1 MYYESSAED
10 YLKARASGEK
20 LLLSL
25 PWDKILDFCERLH
38 HSLAQGVGRTG
49 RNEVQAHVE
58 SEVGRLFLEEGLA
71 FEFNDGRVERRGRAH
86 TTTQVSK
93 AQVVLGDPRLASART
108 HFNKALKYF
117 RNVSQPDPENA
128 VKEAVCA
135 VEATARALFPD
146 SAGKTLGDVTKALTG
161 NDAGQLPKSV
171 AQTFHGLY
179 GFRSGGE
186 GVAHGGAT
194 GGPATNAIAE
204 YVLAVASSQ
213 MILLVDLA
221 NSLEDGVPI

>member
-1 MYYESSAED
+1 M
-10 YLKARASGEK
+10 
-20 LLLSL
+20 
-25 PWDKILDFCERLH
+25 
-38 HSLAQGVGRTG
+38 
-49 RNEVQAHVE
+49 N
-58 SEVGRLFLEEGLA
+58 RLFVEESLA
-71 FEFNDGRVERRGRAH
+71 FEFRDGHVERRGRAH

-93 AQVVLGDPRLASART
+93 AQVVLGDPRLEAARG

-117 RNVSQPDPENA
+117 RSVSQPDPENA

-146 SAGKTLGDVTKALTG
+146 SGGKTLGEITKTLTG
-161 NDAGQLPKSV
+161 NAAGQLPKSV

-186 GVAHGGAT
+186 GVAHGGTA
-194 GGPATNAIAE
+194 GGPVTNAIAE
-204 YVLAVASSQ
+204 YVLAVAASQ

-221 NSLEDGVPI
+221 NSVEDDVPL

>member
-1 MYYESSAED
+1 
-10 YLKARASGEK
+10 
-20 LLLSL
+20 
-25 PWDKILDFCERLH
+25 
-38 HSLAQGVGRTG
+38 V
-49 RNEVQAHVE
+49 
-58 SEVGRLFLEEGLA
+58 LFFLI
-71 FEFNDGRVERRGRAH
+71 R
-86 TTTQVSK
+86 QS
-93 AQVVLGDPRLASART
+93 
-108 HFNKALKYF
+108 
-117 RNVSQPDPENA
+117 
-128 VKEAVCA
+128 
-135 VEATARALFPD
+135 
-146 SAGKTLGDVTKALTG
+146 KTLGDITKALTG

-221 NSLEDGVPI
+221 NSLEDDVPI